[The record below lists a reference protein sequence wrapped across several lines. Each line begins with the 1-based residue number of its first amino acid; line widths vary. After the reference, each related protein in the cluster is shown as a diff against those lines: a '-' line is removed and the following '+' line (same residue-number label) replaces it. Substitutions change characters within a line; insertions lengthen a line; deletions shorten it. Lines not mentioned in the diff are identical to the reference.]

1 MPAVRGLNDLPIMSD
16 AALKSIE
23 DLLKAVND
31 ASGSARALFVTLM
44 VLALYFLI
52 VVSGTDDM
60 ALLRNAT
67 VAVPTLSNAT
77 LPARAFYICAPLV
90 FVFLHLDLLI
100 HLKLLSDKLFRF
112 NQLLETS
119 VLDEQAVRDYRLR
132 LAGFPFSN
140 WLGSDPRTGRMAHA
154 LQGAMVWLTLVL
166 LPLTVLMAM
175 QMGFLAYQSEA
186 VTWLHRVA
194 LIIDAGLL
202 LYFWVAFR
210 YGRYRP
216 ADAASSPLRDGMGEC
231 LSGKIH
237 EFYKRYLEANRARQ
251 YRWRFSI
258 IGRLMRGL
266 ERVWAEMVQSVFA
279 LAMLLALALLVM
291 QLFAF
296 VVDQRIF
303 AFAALASGS
312 VLFFAWLMPLFPAL
326 FGALRQSAGDIAL
339 GAWTFA
345 SRRWPVL
352 MPAAPLLLLSLTVA
366 TIPDE
371 AADRTSQ
378 WLYSWMEG
386 RMQDNPSPDG
396 GLTSSDFQRQIG
408 IVRASLSENG
418 KSKDAELREEL
429 VGARCARWLAATMPG
444 MPDAEVRLS
453 ETEREGSAL
462 AFHLE
467 NTSRMPRNMRA
478 SCPTIAL
485 FHLKGGWFRRTLTVT
500 GKVVARSD
508 VKPELAKD
516 LRASLRD
523 YRARADRGESP
534 AVELV
539 NKYEDLV
546 AQIEGLDLSER
557 SLRWADFAGS
567 AFPKALLDRAQLQ
580 HATLDVSDLRGVNF
594 RQAWLIGANMA
605 YATLNRADMTG
616 TTLTGAFMKGASLTG
631 VFMRGAS
638 LTGANMEDATLIG
651 AIMGCRYISTKFQCA
666 ESDDYSRGATLT
678 GANMRNAMLTGA
690 DMKGAALIGAD
701 MSGAALIGA
710 DMRGATLT
718 GADMAGATL
727 IGAFMSGATARGAIF
742 SYQTD
747 DLRGLVIGGL
757 ETGSFSEQDIE
768 STVVELSIASV
779 LFHGTPHKVLSD
791 ALDRLKWRIN
801 EQTTPIQFTNCI
813 GGAPCRDDDIH
824 QRQTALDRAAYFEA
838 LICGSDVRDG
848 GGAKDFGSGAT
859 ALFELLRGDLYFDN
873 KVWFSDSLGTAAG
886 KSLFL
891 AARDALR
898 RIESRRCGSPEMQA
912 LIARWNAQNPSMVK
926 DILP

>member
-1 MPAVRGLNDLPIMSD
+1 MPALRRLNDLPIMSD

-175 QMGFLAYQSEA
+175 QLGFLAYQSEA

-216 ADAASSPLRDGMGEC
+216 ADAASSPLRDGVGEC

-237 EFYKRYLEANRARQ
+237 EFYKKYLEADRARQ
-251 YRWRFSI
+251 YKWRFSI

-266 ERVWAEMVQSVFA
+266 KRVWAVMVQSVFA
-279 LAMLLALALLVM
+279 LAMLFALALLVV

-371 AADRTSQ
+371 AADRASR
-378 WLYSWMEG
+378 WLYGWMEG
-386 RMQDNPSPDG
+386 RTQDDPSPDG
-396 GLTSSDFQRQIG
+396 GLTSLEFAAQIHV
-408 IVRASLSENG
+408 VRASLSGGGE
-418 KSKDAELREEL
+418 SKDAKSLEMFE
-429 VGARCARWLAATMPG
+429 GARCARWLAAAMPG
-444 MPDAEVRLS
+444 MPDAKDRLPGTARQAS
-453 ETEREGSAL
+453 APEGSAL
-462 AFHLE
+462 AFYLE
-467 NTSRMPRNMRA
+467 NANRMPQNMRA

-485 FHLKGGWFRRTLTVT
+485 FHLKGGWFHRTLAVT

-508 VKPELAKD
+508 IRPELAKD
-516 LRASLRD
+516 LRASLRE
-523 YRARADRGESP
+523 YSARARTGEGPDADL
-534 AVELV
+534 A
-539 NKYEDLV
+539 NKYDDMV
-546 AQIEGLDLSER
+546 AQTEGLDMSER
-557 SLRWADFAGS
+557 SLRWADFTGA
-567 AFPKALLDRAQLQ
+567 ALPKAILDRAQLQ
-580 HATLDVSDLRGVNF
+580 HAILTSSDLRKVNLG
-594 RQAWLIGANMA
+594 QAWLA
-605 YATLNRADMTG
+605 
-616 TTLTGAFMKGASLTG
+616 
-631 VFMRGAS
+631 
-638 LTGANMEDATLIG
+638 
-651 AIMGCRYISTKFQCA
+651 
-666 ESDDYSRGATLT
+666 
-678 GANMRNAMLTGA
+678 
-690 DMKGAALIGAD
+690 
-701 MSGAALIGA
+701 GA

-718 GADMAGATL
+718 GADMRRATL
-727 IGAFMSGATARGAIF
+727 TGADMFGAWLTGADMWRASAKGAVFPDETMQRSGILT
-742 SYQTD
+742 
-747 DLRGLVIGGL
+747 GGL
-757 ETGSFSEQDIE
+757 ETGRYSERDIE
-768 STVVELSIASV
+768 STLAELTRASTFV
-779 LFHGTPHKVLSD
+779 GEVSREVLSA
-791 ALDRLKWRIN
+791 ALARLKARIN
-801 EQTTPIQFTNCI
+801 EATAPDRFTDCI
-813 GGAPCRDDDIH
+813 GGAPCGDDDAR
-824 QRQTALDRAAYFEA
+824 QRQSALHRA
-838 LICGSDVRDG
+838 
-848 GGAKDFGSGAT
+848 
-859 ALFELLRGDLYFDN
+859 ALFETLICPPDTRGKTAGTEYSVSRAKALVQRLSHDRRLGQSMSDN
-873 KVWFSDSLGTAAG
+873 PDYRTLEYVRFAAE
-886 KSLFL
+886 
-891 AARDALR
+891 DTLR
-898 RIESRRCGSPEMQA
+898 RLATRRCAPPEAQA
-912 LIARWNAQNPSMVK
+912 LIDDWAREHPPSAK
-926 DILP
+926 EHQP

>member
-1 MPAVRGLNDLPIMSD
+1 MTDTAS
-16 AALKSIE
+16 KSIE

-119 VLDEQAVRDYRLR
+119 GLDEQALRDYRLR

-140 WLGSDPRTGRMAHA
+140 WLGSDPRTGRRVHA
-154 LQGAMVWLTLVL
+154 LQGAMVWLTLVM
-166 LPLTVLMAM
+166 LPLTVLIAM
-175 QMGFLAYQSEA
+175 QLGFLAYQSEA

-194 LIIDAGLL
+194 LIVDAGLL
-202 LYFWVAFR
+202 LYFWGAFR

-237 EFYKRYLEANRARQ
+237 EFYKKYLEANRARQ

-266 ERVWAEMVQSVFA
+266 ERVWAEMAQSVFA

-371 AADRTSQ
+371 AADRTSR
-378 WLYSWMEG
+378 WLYGWMEG
-386 RMQDNPSPDG
+386 STQDEPSPDG
-396 GLTSSDFQRQIG
+396 GLVSFDFQRQID
-408 IVRASLSENG
+408 IVSASLSEDDQSTDTESLE
-418 KSKDAELREEL
+418 KFE
-429 VGARCARWLAATMPG
+429 GARCARWLAAAMPG
-444 MPDAEVRLS
+444 MPDAKDRLPGTARQAS
-453 ETEREGSAL
+453 APGAEKAGPPEAEREGSAL

-467 NTSRMPRNMRA
+467 NANRMPQNMRA

-485 FHLKGGWFRRTLTVT
+485 FHLKGGWFHRTLAVT

-508 VKPELAKD
+508 IRPELAKD
-516 LRASLRD
+516 LRASLRE
-523 YRARADRGESP
+523 YSARARTGEGPDADL
-534 AVELV
+534 A
-539 NKYEDLV
+539 NKYDDMV
-546 AQIEGLDLSER
+546 AQIEGLDLNER
-557 SLRWADFAGS
+557 SLRWGDFTGVAL
-567 AFPKALLDRAQLQ
+567 PKALLDRAQLQ
-580 HATLDVSDLRGVNF
+580 HAILTSSDLRKVNLG
-594 RQAWLIGANMA
+594 RAW
-605 YATLNRADMTG
+605 
-616 TTLTGAFMKGASLTG
+616 
-631 VFMRGAS
+631 
-638 LTGANMEDATLIG
+638 
-651 AIMGCRYISTKFQCA
+651 
-666 ESDDYSRGATLT
+666 
-678 GANMRNAMLTGA
+678 LTGA
-690 DMKGAALIGAD
+690 DM
-701 MSGAALIGA
+701 SS
-710 DMRGATLT
+710 ATLT
-718 GADMAGATL
+718 GADMSGATLTSAKMRLATLTGVDMSGAILTGADLGGATL
-727 IGAFMSGATARGAIF
+727 IRAHLSSATLTGAYMYLADLTGARAINTKMAGVYLSAATLTGASMSGATLTGAYMSDAKLTGVDLSNVSAKGTLLPVDSEDRRWMTIGDLKTGSYDERDIEATVAELKSLSANTDEDLRAPLEGAI
-742 SYQTD
+742 
-747 DLRGLVIGGL
+747 LRLTERIGRP
-757 ETGSFSEQDIE
+757 
-768 STVVELSIASV
+768 TV
-779 LFHGTPHKVLSD
+779 P
-791 ALDRLKWRIN
+791 DRF
-801 EQTTPIQFTNCI
+801 PDCI
-813 GGAPCRDDDIH
+813 GRAPCGDGDAR
-824 QRQTALDRAAYFEA
+824 QRMSALDRAAYFET
-838 LICGSDVRDG
+838 LICAPATQDV
-848 GGAKDFGSGAT
+848 KKHSVISWS
-859 ALFELLRGDLYFDN
+859 LFRTLVLERCH
-873 KVWFSDSLGTAAG
+873 LGTIDRHTR
-886 KSLFL
+886 F
-891 AARDALR
+891 AARNTVR
-898 RIESRRCGSPEMQA
+898 RIMCRRCGSTSEVQVQIDELADFFRRCDFLMEDASP
-912 LIARWNAQNPSMVK
+912 
-926 DILP
+926 